1 MTMKLSAAALSIVL
15 ALAPEPVHA
24 MRLLEISV
32 DPNASAASMRT
43 HSYVVG
49 RGGDRDAALLR
60 GGATGTSVSMHGGA
74 AAVVAGVGVVFLAA
88 LAGVAATRRPK
99 TFPGPRGVIA
109 DKSDIHAHLQVIFG
123 LMVQSGVHVEAATRS
138 RRYNNLWRG
147 IFDDYFGSTGQGRN
161 FEMWDNRAAGL
172 IKFRTSVMT
181 ALQFHADAYTPE
193 GALTGLLMLLRLQAH
208 DIMVAR
214 NAAIAT
220 DAAAAA
226 AAVAH
231 RGALDSVNR
240 GMGLLPPGRGVEA
253 PPNPESDLTR
263 EQQEALRILSSRT
276 RSINRQFVLYIIF
289 FYMKLKHCCCNMY
302 PYFLYPYFIVL
313 VIHIQAILL
322 AVSLDSIS
330 ELTELREEA

>member
-1 MTMKLSAAALSIVL
+1 MKLSAAALSIVL

-32 DPNASAASMRT
+32 DPNASAASMKT

-60 GGATGTSVSMHGGA
+60 GGATGTSVSMHGA

-109 DKSDIHAHLQVIFG
+109 DNSDIHAHLQVIFG
-123 LMVQSGVHVEAATRS
+123 LMVRSGVHVEAATRS
-138 RRYNNLWRG
+138 RRYNDLWRG
-147 IFDDYFGSTGQGRN
+147 IFDDYFGSTGHGRN

-193 GALTGLLMLLRLQAH
+193 GASTGLLMSLRLQAH

-263 EQQEALRILSSRT
+263 EQREALRNLSSRT
-276 RSINRQFVLYIIF
+276 RSINNRQFVLYIIILSF
-289 FYMKLKHCCCNMY
+289 VIYMKLKHCCCNMY
-302 PYFLYPYFIVL
+302 PYFLS
-313 VIHIQAILL
+313 
-322 AVSLDSIS
+322 SLQRCACWRCH
-330 ELTELREEA
+330 LF